1 MCQRKE
7 EHSMC
12 VMMPSLLQDGIMK
25 GIPIYC
31 QIKYP
36 LPIYCQ
42 IKYPLDQA
50 EEFGENAKK
59 GMNGWQAQITG
70 KGSGCPY
77 CSHLQSGLTLPFVI
91 APVHDM
97 AFVSGFSIG
106 NSPFMGSFIRIFP
119 KKRGAMNPK
128 AGSGSWW
135 ISRPGCC

>member
-36 LPIYCQ
+36 L
-42 IKYPLDQA
+42 DQA

-59 GMNGWQAQITG
+59 GMHCW
-70 KGSGCPY
+70 
-77 CSHLQSGLTLPFVI
+77 
-91 APVHDM
+91 
-97 AFVSGFSIG
+97 
-106 NSPFMGSFIRIFP
+106 
-119 KKRGAMNPK
+119 
-128 AGSGSWW
+128 
-135 ISRPGCC
+135 

>member
-1 MCQRKE
+1 
-7 EHSMC
+7 
-12 VMMPSLLQDGIMK
+12 MK
-25 GIPIYC
+25 GI
-31 QIKYP
+31 
-36 LPIYCQ
+36 PIYCQ

-77 CSHLQSGLTLPFVI
+77 CSNLQSGLTLSFVI

-119 KKRGAMNPK
+119 KKTRGDEPE
-128 AGSGSWW
+128 
-135 ISRPGCC
+135 SRIRQLVDFEARVLLT

>member
-36 LPIYCQ
+36 L
-42 IKYPLDQA
+42 DQA

-59 GMNGWQAQITG
+59 GMNGWQAQITEA
-70 KGSGCPY
+70 KDQVV
-77 CSHLQSGLTLPFVI
+77 LIVVI
-91 APVHDM
+91 
-97 AFVSGFSIG
+97 S
-106 NSPFMGSFIRIFP
+106 SP
-119 KKRGAMNPK
+119 A
-128 AGSGSWW
+128 
-135 ISRPGCC
+135 